1 MEGKAHVT
9 RYAQTPLGHL
19 RVFASQDIHQLD
31 TSALVR
37 MLKSLG
43 YSMLR
48 LLMALYISKK
58 CSEYMTSYKFNE

>member
-19 RVFASQDIHQLD
+19 RVFASQD